1 MTGFTGRIERE
12 SILQINFNQARL
24 KRLQQVRQQEKALST
39 DRCDAHRNLIVRR
52 KEVKT
57 NEVKRELIRG
67 RKSLHDEIVN
77 IRRQSLIDTGCAHR
91 IASDLSASNA
101 IDQIDAELL
110 RILKEGETAQRGKV
124 AMSANYLEQTAK
136 RELTAA
142 LVKRNNLRRC
152 TIASDRED
160 ARATAEAKAANTARL
175 LDGQRRTSAESVL
188 PRRQNDRMD
197 VARQGG
203 LRIQDRRAICLNT
216 SVVRHGAADLDQ
228 RAIFNSAAIQER
240 YTITRRWSYVMKE
253 LIHRKSSASRA
264 HDAYMNQRAKQKLG
278 QLEAELAAL
287 SLADKAA
294 SRANLARDTKAVRLG
309 HHHNES
315 SRSSAAAFHREFLA
329 PSGAAPL
336 VGSRLILHAVVE
348 SMPHI
353 EDSTSSSSSGWS
365 RPTAHRE
372 PPLWSG
378 GQLSEGLD
386 EQPYRTFKNT
396 FDIGFGDQSQGESII
411 IFAERSS
418 DHFLPQ
424 VGRLQSNII
433 PQMLYV
439 LPGKHGHDLFN
450 FS

>member
-12 SILQINFNQARL
+12 SILQNDFNQARL

-52 KEVKT
+52 KEDKT
-57 NEVKRELIRG
+57 KKVKRELIHG
-67 RKSLHDEIVN
+67 RKSLHDEIVDV
-77 IRRQSLIDTGCAHR
+77 RQQSLIDTGCAHR

-110 RILKEGETAQRGKV
+110 RVLKEDETAQRGKI
-124 AMSANYLEQTAK
+124 AMTANYLEQYAK
-136 RELTAA
+136 RELAAA

-160 ARATAEAKAANTARL
+160 ARATAEAKAAKTARL

-188 PRRQNDRMD
+188 PRRQNDRMNI
-197 VARQGG
+197 ARQGG
-203 LRIQDRRAICLNT
+203 LRIQDRRAISLNT

-228 RAIFNSAAIQER
+228 RAIFNSAAMQER
-240 YTITRRWSYVMKE
+240 YTMKRRWSYVMKE

-264 HDAYMNQRAKQKLG
+264 HDAYMNQKAMQKLG

-309 HHHNES
+309 HRHYES
-315 SRSSAAAFHREFLA
+315 SQSSAAAFHREFLA
-329 PSGAAPL
+329 PGGAAPL
-336 VGSRLILHAVVE
+336 VGSRRKQYEVAATE

-353 EDSTSSSSSGWS
+353 QDSTSSSSSGWS

-372 PPLWSG
+372 PLLWSG

-386 EQPYRTFKNT
+386 EQPYRTWKNT
-396 FDIGFGDQSQGESII
+396 LDIGFRDQSQGESMK

-418 DHFLPQ
+418 DRFLPQ
-424 VGRLQSNII
+424 VGRMESNII
-433 PQMLYV
+433 LQMLYV
-439 LPGKHGHDLFN
+439 LPGKHSHDYV
-450 FS
+450 